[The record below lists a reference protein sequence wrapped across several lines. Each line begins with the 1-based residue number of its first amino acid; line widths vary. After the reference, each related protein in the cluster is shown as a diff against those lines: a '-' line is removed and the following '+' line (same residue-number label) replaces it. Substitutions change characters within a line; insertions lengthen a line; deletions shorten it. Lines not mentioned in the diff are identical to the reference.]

1 MENIMLLL
9 VSINYQKDLIQGRKE
24 RKMIFEVKVKV
35 KNKIITVPVSAFS
48 LEEAK
53 WMMGSAGLKVIS
65 VVPKQKQ

>member
-1 MENIMLLL
+1 MTLDIM
-9 VSINYQKDLIQGRKE
+9 INKE
-24 RKMIFEVKVKV
+24 VYRNMIEFEVKVKT
-35 KNKIITVPVSAFS
+35 NNDKIITVPVSAFS

>member
-1 MENIMLLL
+1 
-9 VSINYQKDLIQGRKE
+9 
-24 RKMIFEVKVKV
+24 MIFEVKVKV
-35 KNKIITVPVSAFS
+35 KDKIITVPVSAFS